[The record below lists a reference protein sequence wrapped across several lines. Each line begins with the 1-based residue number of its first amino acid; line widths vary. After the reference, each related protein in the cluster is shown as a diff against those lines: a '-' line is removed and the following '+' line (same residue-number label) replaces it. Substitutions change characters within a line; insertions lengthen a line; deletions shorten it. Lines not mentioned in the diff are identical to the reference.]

1 MSGLLLEK
9 VGKSFGQVKAVND
22 VDLQFPQGK
31 FVCLLGPSGC
41 GKTTL
46 LRLIAG
52 LELPTTGRI
61 MLDGADLTH
70 TPAHKR
76 EFGMV
81 FQSLALFPHL
91 TVGENI
97 AYALAIR
104 GAPKEE
110 RRKRADELLE
120 LVRLPGVADRHISQ
134 LSGGQR
140 QRVAIARALALN
152 PKLFL
157 LDEPLSALD
166 AKLREAMQVELRQ
179 LQQRLGIS
187 TIVVT
192 HDQREAM
199 TMADVVVIMDHGRVQ
214 QVASPLETYRNP
226 ANAFVADFI
235 GICNLIPGVLAEP
248 RRVKVEGGAMR
259 IDRAPDSLPVGS
271 AVSLSV
277 RPEEVHI
284 RPAGEAGEN
293 RLPGTITFIRDLGAS
308 VEITARCGEIE
319 VLAVTTPRD
328 RPQAKVGD
336 PVAIELPA
344 ASCVVLAS

>member
-1 MSGLLLEK
+1 MSGLHLQG
-9 VGKSFGQVKAVND
+9 VGKAFGAVKAVED
-22 VDLQFPQGK
+22 VTIDFPHGQ

-52 LELPTTGRI
+52 LELPTSGRI
-61 MLDGADLTH
+61 MLDEQDLTQV
-70 TPAHKR
+70 PAHKR

-97 AYALAIR
+97 AYGLKIR
-104 GAPKEE
+104 GSDKAAC
-110 RRKRADELLE
+110 RSRAIELLD
-120 LVRLPGVADRHISQ
+120 LVRLPGVVDRHISQ

-140 QRVAIARALALN
+140 QRVAIARALALD

-199 TMADVVVIMDHGRVQ
+199 TMADIVVIMDQGKVQ
-214 QVASPLETYRNP
+214 QIGSPLDTYRSP
-226 ANAFVADFI
+226 ANAFVAGFI
-235 GICNLIPGVLAEP
+235 GLTNLLSGTFHGPSGVRVGTVDLRVARAPAGLA
-248 RRVKVEGGAMR
+248 
-259 IDRAPDSLPVGS
+259 DRA
-271 AVSLSV
+271 AVKLSV
-277 RPEEVHI
+277 RPEDVHV
-284 RPAGEAGEN
+284 RPADEQGEN
-293 RLPGTITFIRDLGAS
+293 HLPGTVTFIRDLGAS
-308 VEITARCGEIE
+308 IEITVQCFGEE
-319 VLAVTTPRD
+319 LLTVTTPRE
-328 RPQAKVGD
+328 RPAAGVGD
-336 PVAIELPA
+336 PVSVELPA
-344 ASCVVLAS
+344 AATVVFAA

>member
-1 MSGLLLEK
+1 MSGLRLEK
-9 VGKSFGQVKAVND
+9 VGKSFGHVAAVAD
-22 VDLQFPQGK
+22 VDLEFPQGK

-52 LELPTTGRI
+52 LDLPTTGHIR
-61 MLDGADLTH
+61 LDGADLTQV
-70 TPAHKR
+70 PAHKR

-97 AYALAIR
+97 AYALKIR
-104 GAPKEE
+104 GADKAA
-110 RRKRADELLE
+110 RRKRAEELLD

-199 TMADVVVIMDHGRVQ
+199 TMADIVVIMDRGRVQ
-214 QVASPLETYRNP
+214 QIASPLETYRNP

-235 GICNLIPGVLAEP
+235 GISNLIQGSVA
-248 RRVKVEGGAMR
+248 
-259 IDRAPDSLPVGS
+259 APDQVGVGS
-271 AVSLSV
+271 RRIRVELLPTGLATGAKVALSV

-284 RPAGEAGEN
+284 RPADEAGEN
-293 RLPGTITFIRDLGAS
+293 RLPGTVSFIRDLGAS
-308 VEITARCGEIE
+308 VEITARCGDMDI
-319 VLAVTTPRD
+319 LAVTTPRD
-328 RPQAKVGD
+328 RPRAGVGEA
-336 PVAIELPA
+336 VSVELPA
-344 ASCVVLAS
+344 ACCVVLAS

>member
-1 MSGLLLEK
+1 MSSLRLEEL
-9 VGKSFGQVKAVND
+9 GKSFGNFAAVSD
-22 VDLQFPQGK
+22 VNLEFPHGK
-31 FVCLLGPSGC
+31 FICLLGPSGC

-52 LELPTTGRI
+52 LEQPTTGHI
-61 MLDGADLTH
+61 KLDGKDLTAV
-70 TPAHKR
+70 PAHQR

-91 TVGENI
+91 SVGENI
-97 AYALAIR
+97 SYGLRIR
-104 GAPKEE
+104 GTEKPGC
-110 RRKRADELLE
+110 RQRAQELLD
-120 LVRLPGVADRHISQ
+120 LVRLPGVIDRHISQ

-199 TMADVVVIMDHGRVQ
+199 TMADIVVIMDHGKVQ
-214 QVASPLETYRNP
+214 QVGSPLETYRNP
-226 ANAFVADFI
+226 ANSFVADFI
-235 GICNLIPGVLAEP
+235 GLTNLLDAVWHPPSTVTVGDITVQVADPPVNIPDGTA
-248 RRVKVEGGAMR
+248 VK
-259 IDRAPDSLPVGS
+259 
-271 AVSLSV
+271 LSV
-277 RPEEVHI
+277 RPEDVHV
-284 RPAGEAGEN
+284 RPAGEVGAN
-293 RLPGTITFIRDLGAS
+293 HLPATVSFIRDLGSS
-308 VEITARCGEIE
+308 VEITVECFGQKL
-319 VLAVTTPRD
+319 LAVTTPRE
-328 RPQAKVGD
+328 RLNARVGA
-336 PVAIELPA
+336 PVSVELPA
-344 ASCVVLAS
+344 SSIVVLKS

>member
-61 MLDGADLTH
+61 LLDGADLTH
-70 TPAHKR
+70 TPAHRR

-110 RRKRADELLE
+110 RRKRAEELLE

-140 QRVAIARALALN
+140 QRLEHHPELPLVRGRVRQIRSVEEDPSRGRKLQPCDQSQQGGLAATGRPQKAHEL
-152 PKLFL
+152 PLRKL
-157 LDEPLSALD
+157 
-166 AKLREAMQVELRQ
+166 QV
-179 LQQRLGIS
+179 
-187 TIVVT
+187 
-192 HDQREAM
+192 
-199 TMADVVVIMDHGRVQ
+199 DVVHRLD
-214 QVASPLETYRNP
+214 
-226 ANAFVADFI
+226 
-235 GICNLIPGVLAEP
+235 LAE
-248 RRVKVEGGAMR
+248 
-259 IDRAPDSLPVGS
+259 
-271 AVSLSV
+271 
-277 RPEEVHI
+277 
-284 RPAGEAGEN
+284 
-293 RLPGTITFIRDLGAS
+293 RLPDLLEQQS
-308 VEITARCGEIE
+308 
-319 VLAVTTPRD
+319 
-328 RPQAKVGD
+328 
-336 PVAIELPA
+336 
-344 ASCVVLAS
+344 

>member
-1 MSGLLLEK
+1 MSLRLEH
-9 VGKSFGQVKAVND
+9 VGKSFGSVQAVAD
-22 VDLQFPQGK
+22 VNLELPQGK

-52 LELPTTGRI
+52 LEEATSGRI
-61 MLDGADLTH
+61 TLDGRELTGV
-70 TPAHKR
+70 PAHKR

-91 TVGENI
+91 SVGENI
-97 AYALAIR
+97 SYGLRIR
-104 GAPKEE
+104 GADRETC
-110 RRKRADELLE
+110 RKRARELLE
-120 LVRLPGVADRHISQ
+120 LVRLPGVADRQITQ

-166 AKLREAMQVELRQ
+166 AKLREAMQVELRL

-199 TMADVVVIMDHGRVQ
+199 TMADIVVIMEEGRVQ
-214 QVASPLETYRNP
+214 QTGSPLESYRSP

-235 GICNLIPGVLAEP
+235 GVSNLLSGTLRHPSTVVVGGAPL
-248 RRVKVEGGAMR
+248 KVERLASGIA
-259 IDRAPDSLPVGS
+259 DSAPVK
-271 AVSLSV
+271 LSV
-277 RPEEVHI
+277 RPEDVHV
-284 RPAGEAGEN
+284 RPVGEGGEN
-293 RLPGTITFIRDLGAS
+293 RLPGTVAFIRDLGAS
-308 VEITARCGEIE
+308 VEMTIRCGEDE
-319 VLAVTTPRD
+319 LLAVMTPRE
-328 RPQAKVGD
+328 RPNARVGD
-336 PVAIELPA
+336 PVAVELPA
-344 ASCVVLAS
+344 AACVVLAR